1 MPTLAA
7 VQSSYAF
14 ASPHHLDQALQ
25 RELTALATFEA
36 AHRSACCWLDE
47 WSGPKAVKE
56 DVACR
61 LEARHRTE
69 REAHV
74 LRLADL
80 HQQRMVLAL
89 SDETGERTDEVSGG
103 SGVDQGG
110 SKLPRLLPPIL
121 MISPADHGR
130 AGRTSYK
137 GWR

>member
-1 MPTLAA
+1 MPTPAA
-7 VQSSYAF
+7 VQSSCAF

-25 RELTALATFEA
+25 RELTALATLEA

-47 WSGPKAVKE
+47 WPVSKAVKE

-74 LRLADL
+74 LRLAEL

-89 SDETGERTDEVSGG
+89 SDETGGRADEVSSSPGMGRGG
-103 SGVDQGG
+103 PKGP
-110 SKLPRLLPPIL
+110 KPRLPVWI
-121 MISPADHGR
+121 I
-130 AGRTSYK
+130 
-137 GWR
+137 

>member
-1 MPTLAA
+1 MPTPAA
-7 VQSSYAF
+7 VQSSCAF

-25 RELTALATFEA
+25 RELTALATLEA

-69 REAHV
+69 WEAHV
-74 LRLADL
+74 LRLAEL

-89 SDETGERTDEVSGG
+89 SDETGERTDEVSASPGTG
-103 SGVDQGG
+103 QGG
-110 SKLPRLLPPIL
+110 STLPKRRLPVW
-121 MISPADHGR
+121 MVSPADHGR
-130 AGRTSYK
+130 AGRTSDK

>member
-7 VQSSYAF
+7 VQSSCAF

-25 RELTALATFEA
+25 RELTALATLEA

-47 WSGPKAVKE
+47 WPVSKAVKE

-61 LEARHRTE
+61 LEARHRAE

-80 HQQRMVLAL
+80 HLAQGPDAL
-89 SDETGERTDEVSGG
+89 GFRRTG
-103 SGVDQGG
+103 
-110 SKLPRLLPPIL
+110 
-121 MISPADHGR
+121 ADPLC
-130 AGRTSYK
+130 AQIAAAL
-137 GWR
+137 